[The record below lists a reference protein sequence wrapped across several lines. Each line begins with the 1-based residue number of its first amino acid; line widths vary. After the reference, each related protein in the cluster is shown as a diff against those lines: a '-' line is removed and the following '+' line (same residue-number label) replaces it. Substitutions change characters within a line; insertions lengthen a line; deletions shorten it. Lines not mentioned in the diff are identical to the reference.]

1 MYEPNIV
8 KIPKDRFSRT
18 EAHLVECLKKNKEI
32 YLPANVV
39 NIVARI
45 SPTAAVAWHTI
56 HVNGRPSLEINIKVQ
71 SIVQLEVVCLLENAL
86 PGISKDSLF

>member
-1 MYEPNIV
+1 MT
-8 KIPKDRFSRT
+8 KKPKDRFSRT
-18 EAHLVECLKKNKEI
+18 EAHSVECMKSKEI

-39 NIVARI
+39 KIVARI

-71 SIVQLEVVCLLENAL
+71 
-86 PGISKDSLF
+86 